1 MTRIPSAE
9 GIGICV
15 LECGIPLPQFF
26 LFPDPHLI
34 QLSIVLSVAL
44 SLVALIALA
53 LVALVHPP
61 PLLSLRE
68 LVLVLRELV
77 LVLEPWVHGLHIA
90 CFVPDVQK
98 LNSSAGCHPILLLL
112 QTLVCHELLDL
123 WIG

>member
-1 MTRIPSAE
+1 MTWIPPAE
-9 GIGICV
+9 GIGIGV

-26 LFPDPHLI
+26 LFPDSHLI

-44 SLVALIALA
+44 SMIALIALA

-68 LVLVLRELV
+68 LVLVLES
-77 LVLEPWVHGLHIA
+77 WVHSLHIA

>member
-1 MTRIPSAE
+1 MTLIPPAE
-9 GIGICV
+9 GIGIGV

-26 LFPDPHLI
+26 LFPDSHLI

-44 SLVALIALA
+44 SMIALIA
-53 LVALVHPP
+53 LVALVHSP

-68 LVLVLRELV
+68 LVLVLES
-77 LVLEPWVHGLHIA
+77 WIHGLHVTG
-90 CFVPDVQK
+90 FVPDVQK